1 MLTSWRVL
9 KPCCPSVWLPACLPA
24 AWCCG
29 EQHALEALSDALR
42 QEMALFRVSVSVLQ
56 PAYVQS
62 EIFGKVP

>member
-1 MLTSWRVL
+1 MAGGCRAHLVAGGCSGRVVR
-9 KPCCPSVWLPACLPA
+9 PCV
-24 AWCCG
+24 CG
-29 EQHALEALSDALR
+29 GGQHALEALSDALR